1 MERTVAEQ
9 LPDVTVSHV
18 EATYLAWLDVRG
30 LERRGLDGRAAAR
43 ACLDAGL
50 ALSPGADFGAPG
62 FLRLNF
68 GCPRSTLQE
77 ALRRLQRAL
86 G

>member
-1 MERTVAEQ
+1 MS
-9 LPDVTVSHV
+9 VTHV

-30 LERRGLDGRAAAR
+30 LEGRGLSGPAAAR

-50 ALSPGADFGAPG
+50 ALSPGADFGEPG

-68 GCPRSTLQE
+68 ACPRSTLQE
-77 ALRRLQRAL
+77 ALRRLHTAL